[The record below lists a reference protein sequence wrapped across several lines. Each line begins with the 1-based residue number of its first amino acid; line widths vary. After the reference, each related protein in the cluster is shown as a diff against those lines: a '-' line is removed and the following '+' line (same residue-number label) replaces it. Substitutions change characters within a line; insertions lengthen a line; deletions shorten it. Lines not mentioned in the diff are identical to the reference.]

1 VRNQSSTLLAEYRY
15 NGLNQ
20 RITWHYDADNDAD
33 VDGSDPTYHFAYD
46 EKWRMVG
53 TWRGTDSEPKELFVN
68 HQAGLAGMGGSSYID
83 TVVLRD
89 KDSTNGW
96 TGTPDG
102 TS

>member
-1 VRNQSSTLLAEYRY
+1 
-15 NGLNQ
+15 
-20 RITWHYDADNDAD
+20 
-33 VDGSDPTYHFAYD
+33 
-46 EKWRMVG
+46 VG